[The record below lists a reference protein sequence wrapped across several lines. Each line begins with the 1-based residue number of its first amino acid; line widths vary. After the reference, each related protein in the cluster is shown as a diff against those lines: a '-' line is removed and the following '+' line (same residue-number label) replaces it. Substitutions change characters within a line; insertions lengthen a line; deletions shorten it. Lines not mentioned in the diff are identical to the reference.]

1 MEHIYLFKFD
11 VLIQPMNKS
20 KTVTPYG
27 DGASKKAQIEKMFDN
42 VAWRYDILNRALS
55 MGVDIAWR
63 KKLIKQLK
71 SYNPSHILDMATG
84 TADLAVMAARK
95 IPGSHITGI
104 DLSTNMIKMGLKK
117 VVKKDLK
124 TQVTLKT
131 GDSEN
136 IQHENDTF
144 DASMVAFG
152 VRNFE
157 NLELGLSELYRVSK
171 PGAPLFILEF
181 SKPTIF
187 PIKQLFNLYFNMIL
201 PVIGKVF
208 SKDQS
213 AYRYLYESVQAFPDY
228 GEMQKIMEGIG
239 FKNCRWESLSFGIC
253 CLYVGEK

>member
-1 MEHIYLFKFD
+1 MS
-11 VLIQPMNKS
+11 KS

-27 DGASKKAQIEKMFDN
+27 DSSSKKVQIEKMFDN

-63 KKLIKQLK
+63 KKLIKQLQA
-71 SYNPSHILDMATG
+71 YNPKHILDMATG
-84 TADLAVMAARK
+84 TADLAVMAAK
-95 IPGSHITGI
+95 KMPGTQITGI
-104 DLSTNMIKMGLKK
+104 DLSSNMIKMGLRKVEKK
-117 VVKKDLK
+117 TLGDLVKLE
-124 TQVTLKT
+124 T

-136 IQHENDTF
+136 IQYPDETF
-144 DASMVAFG
+144 DSSMVAFG

-157 NLELGLSELYRVSK
+157 NLELGLNELYRVIK

-201 PVIGKVF
+201 PIIGKIF

-228 GEMQKIMEGIG
+228 GEMQKIMEGVG
-239 FKNCRWESLSFGIC
+239 FKKCRWESLSFGIC